1 MALAQNFS
9 NSMTERESD
18 ALNRYVVELV
28 RLYPSAAEQYRV
40 DPWLG
45 HARTYLVSIVPPEDE
60 EAWIALCEAMATV
73 ATDLVVETDCLFV
86 LTTLN

>member
-1 MALAQNFS
+1 MSLAQNFES
-9 NSMTERESD
+9 PIPERERD

-45 HARTYLVSIVPPEDE
+45 HARSYLVGIVPPEDE
-60 EAWIALCEAMATV
+60 EAWIALGEAMAAV
-73 ATDLVVETDCLFV
+73 ATDLVIETGCLFV
-86 LTTLN
+86 LTTLD